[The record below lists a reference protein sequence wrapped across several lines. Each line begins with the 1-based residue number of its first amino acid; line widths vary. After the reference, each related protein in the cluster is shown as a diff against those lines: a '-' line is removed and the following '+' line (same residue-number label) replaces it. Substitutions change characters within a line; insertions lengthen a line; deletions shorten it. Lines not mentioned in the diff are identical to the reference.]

1 MTSSMSVPAARL
13 FGQRAILISIALGC
27 MLVPLNS
34 TMIAIAL
41 PEIMQD
47 FRVYAGAAGWLVT
60 SYLITMATLQLVAG
74 KLGDQFGRRKL
85 VLGSLVYFGFASLLA
100 AISSNLLFLLF
111 ARVQQAIAGAVLVTN
126 GIALA
131 FEVVP
136 VERCG
141 RDLGWVN
148 AVVVLAAVGGPP
160 LGGLLV
166 GMGGWQSIF
175 WANIPL
181 VSSAFILGWSSIPSD
196 RPHTSQQHN
205 TKSILHLQL
214 VQRKT
219 FVSANIAIAL
229 SNLAM
234 YVTLLV
240 IPILLSNRTGWT
252 SLQTG
257 LVLAAMSVTMAAFS
271 PLGGRLSDR
280 SGKRLPNLAG
290 LILLALGLL
299 PLAVLGEVISLFVL
313 LICLALVGTGVGIC
327 SISLQTAALESVK
340 RDQTG
345 IASGISSTSRYLGS
359 IIGSSIVTMF
369 LSATRAGNF
378 KSIFLIAALAAT
390 FAAIV
395 SLGVRNRVPEFAS
408 MIEKGDLT
416 L

>member
-1 MTSSMSVPAARL
+1 MTNSMSVPAARP

-47 FRVYAGAAGWLVT
+47 LRVDASAAGWLVT
-60 SYLITMATLQLVAG
+60 SYLITMAMLQMVAG
-74 KLGDQFGRRKL
+74 KLGDHFGRRNF
-85 VLGSLVYFGFASLLA
+85 VLGNLIYFGFASLLA
-100 AISSNLLFLLF
+100 VISSNLVFLLF

-131 FEVVP
+131 FEIVP
-136 VERCG
+136 EEHRG

-148 AVVVLAAVGGPP
+148 AVIFLAAAGGPP

-166 GMGGWQSIF
+166 GMGGWQAIF

-181 VSSAFILGWSSIPSD
+181 VISAFVLGWLSIPND
-196 RPHTSQQHN
+196 RSRVPQQHN
-205 TKSILHLQL
+205 TTSILHLQL
-214 VQRKT
+214 VQQKT

-234 YVTLLV
+234 YVTLLA

-257 LVLAAMSVTMAAFS
+257 LVLAAMSVTLAAFS

-280 SGKRLPNLAG
+280 CGKRLPNLAG
-290 LILLALGLL
+290 LTLLTLGLL
-299 PLAVLGEVISLFVL
+299 PLAVLGEAIPLFFL
-313 LICLALVGTGVGIC
+313 LLCLALAGTGVGLC
-327 SISLQTAALESVK
+327 SISLQTAVLESVK
-340 RDQTG
+340 KDQTG
-345 IASGISSTSRYLGS
+345 IASGVSSTSRYLGS
-359 IIGSSIVTMF
+359 IIGSGTVTVL
-369 LSATRAGNF
+369 LSATQTGNF
-378 KSIFLIAALAAT
+378 KLIFLIAALAAT

-395 SLGVRNRVPEFAS
+395 SLGVRNRMLEIATTIGEV
-408 MIEKGDLT
+408 DLN
-416 L
+416 

>member
-1 MTSSMSVPAARL
+1 MTNSMSVPDARP
-13 FGQRAILISIALGC
+13 FGQRTIIISIAIGC

-41 PEIMQD
+41 PQIMQD
-47 FRVYAGAAGWLVT
+47 FRVDAGAAGWLVT

-74 KLGDQFGRRKL
+74 KLGDQLGRRKF
-85 VLGSLVYFGFASLLA
+85 VLCSLIYFGFASLLA
-100 AISSNLLFLLF
+100 AVSSNLVFLLF

-126 GIALA
+126 GIALV
-131 FEVVP
+131 FDIVP
-136 VERCG
+136 VERRG

-148 AVVVLAAVGGPP
+148 AVIVLAAAGGPP

-166 GMGGWQSIF
+166 GLGGWQAIF

-181 VSSAFILGWSSIPSD
+181 IMSAFIIGWMSIPGD
-196 RPHTSQQHN
+196 RLNTFRQHN

-214 VQRKT
+214 AQKKT

-234 YVTLLV
+234 YVTLLA

-257 LVLAAMSVTMAAFS
+257 LVLAAMSVTLAAFS

-280 SGKRLPNLAG
+280 SGKRLPNLSG
-290 LILLALGLL
+290 LALLTFGLL
-299 PLAVLGEVISLFVL
+299 PLAILGKAISLSAL
-313 LICLALVGTGVGIC
+313 LICLVLVGTGVGLC
-327 SISLQTAALESVK
+327 SVSLQTAALESVK

-359 IIGSSIVTMF
+359 ILGSGIITM
-369 LSATRAGNF
+369 LLGATQAENF
-378 KSIFLIAALAAT
+378 KLIFLIAALAAMC
-390 FAAIV
+390 AAIV
-395 SLGVRNRVPEFAS
+395 SLGIRNQVPEIAS
-408 MIEKGDLT
+408 MI
-416 L
+416 